1 MSAPNPID
9 RKERDVVSEC
19 VAVLAYFRNLHVWRN
34 NSGVAWLRTTRDR
47 RHPDG
52 MMPVR
57 FGIPG
62 QADFTGIIAPSG
74 RRIEIECKSDTGRQS
89 VDQRAFEEMIREA
102 GGIYLLVRS
111 GQELVEAL
119 TREGIR
125 PRRAT

>member
-1 MSAPNPID
+1 MPAPNPTG
-9 RKERDVVSEC
+9 RKERDVLAEC
-19 VAVLAYFRNLHVWRN
+19 IQVLGYFRNVHFWRSN
-34 NSGVAWLRTTRDR
+34 AGVAWLPSPKDR
-47 RHPDG
+47 RG
-52 MMPVR
+52 IRPVR
-57 FGIPG
+57 FGVPG
-62 QADFTGIIAPSG
+62 QADITGILAPSG

-89 VDQRAFEEMIREA
+89 VDQRNFEEMIREA